1 MNVLIPR
8 NIAKRVGVSEII
20 QNTNSFLSIKS
31 SRMSPS
37 LLLNDKLRFFLKR
50 VNAFNETNRSGFRT
64 HDDRVCL
71 TALCRELDTFHQ
83 LTVRDPCRSKD
94 TVVSCDEIVH
104 HENLRWI
111 FDAHLLTTFNLGIV
125 CW

>member
-20 QNTNSFLSIKS
+20 RNTNSFLSIKS

-50 VNAFNETNRSGFRT
+50 VNAFNETNRS
-64 HDDRVCL
+64 
-71 TALCRELDTFHQ
+71 
-83 LTVRDPCRSKD
+83 
-94 TVVSCDEIVH
+94 
-104 HENLRWI
+104 
-111 FDAHLLTTFNLGIV
+111 
-125 CW
+125 